1 MEGLGNFSAVRRAEK
16 NIKKI
21 RTKSVHLAPIKVKA
35 KIIGTVLR
43 PISLSGPLM
52 MQTKDIYSAKCF
64 NDIHERCV
72 RVVRDYSSVY
82 VDLKLKRSP
91 KITAKKTNIGSTVKH
106 KLAFYIKNTKNIN
119 FSYIFSNN
127 ACPI

>member
-1 MEGLGNFSAVRRAEK
+1 M
-16 NIKKI
+16 
-21 RTKSVHLAPIKVKA
+21 PIKVKA

-72 RVVRDYSSVY
+72 RVVRYNSSVY

-106 KLAFYIKNTKNIN
+106 KLAFYIKNTKNAVVTKR
-119 FSYIFSNN
+119 
-127 ACPI
+127 ACPAPPHKFC

>member
-1 MEGLGNFSAVRRAEK
+1 M
-16 NIKKI
+16 
-21 RTKSVHLAPIKVKA
+21 PIKVKA

-106 KLAFYIKNTKNIN
+106 KLAFYIKKTQKIKK
-119 FSYIFSNN
+119 FPTFFLTMRALYSLQAIGGPNN
-127 ACPI
+127 LVVKGVR